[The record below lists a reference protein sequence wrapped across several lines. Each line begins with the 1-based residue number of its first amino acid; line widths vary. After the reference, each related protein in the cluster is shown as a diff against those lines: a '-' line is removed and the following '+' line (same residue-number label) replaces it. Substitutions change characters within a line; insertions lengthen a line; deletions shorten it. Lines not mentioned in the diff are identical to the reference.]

1 MLEGTRDFFFN
12 LINSYSMPV
21 SQREYLH
28 GYFFHPLLGLIS
40 PGVSVPVQVP
50 GSEPDMSQY
59 WPRLQ

>member
-1 MLEGTRDFFFN
+1 MPGVLEGLCVSCCLPSLESTLVAIFFF
-12 LINSYSMPV
+12 LYS
-21 SQREYLH
+21 
-28 GYFFHPLLGLIS
+28 FTGLIS

>member
-1 MLEGTRDFFFN
+1 ML
-12 LINSYSMPV
+12 V
-21 SQREYLH
+21 SRREFLH